1 MKGEEAFQKPKHL
14 LEWARMPS
22 IFFFSPFFSNDTWLI
37 PTTNHE
43 KSMEVKHSVWFVTQ
57 RNVLRARHSPI
68 KLPKEK
74 GWVAELAALPIS
86 LRGTQSASF
95 PSSINMIAQNLNN
108 IG

>member
-1 MKGEEAFQKPKHL
+1 
-14 LEWARMPS
+14 
-22 IFFFSPFFSNDTWLI
+22 
-37 PTTNHE
+37 
-43 KSMEVKHSVWFVTQ
+43 MEVKHSVWFVMQ

-86 LRGTQSASF
+86 LRETREGEGGSSPISLRGTQSASF
-95 PSSINMIAQNLNN
+95 PSPISMIAQNLNN